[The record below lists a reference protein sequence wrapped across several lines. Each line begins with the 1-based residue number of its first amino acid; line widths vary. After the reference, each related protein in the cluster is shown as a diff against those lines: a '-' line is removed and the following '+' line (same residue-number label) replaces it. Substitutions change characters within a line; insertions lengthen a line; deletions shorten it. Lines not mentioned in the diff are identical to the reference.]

1 MPDIPARYRRF
12 IVLRD
17 VGEDGL
23 RRLRQAKVAVVGV
36 GGLGS
41 ISATKL
47 TTLGVGTL
55 RIVDHDIVDATNLQ
69 RQFLYRETDV
79 GKPKAPIAARRL
91 HPLNPEVTIEPVE
104 TKLTPE
110 TADQIVKG
118 MSAVVDGLDRFT
130 PRYALNRA
138 CVRQHVPYVFAGAVA
153 ASGNLTTIIPGQT
166 PCLECIFEGVDDAL
180 QPTAATMGVYPTLLG
195 VVANIQVHEALR
207 IFLGQPP
214 QLTGKL
220 LYVDLGTLQF
230 DQFPVARNPA
240 CPVCGSGARRQRP
253 A

>member
-1 MPDIPARYRRF
+1 MSDIPARYRRF
-12 IVLRD
+12 VALRD
-17 VGEDGL
+17 VGEEGL
-23 RRLRQAKVAVVGV
+23 SRLRQAKVAVVGV

-41 ISATKL
+41 ISTTKL

-55 RIVDHDIVDATNLQ
+55 RIVDHDVVDATNLQ

-91 HPLNPEVTIEPVE
+91 HPLNPEVTIEPME
-104 TKLTPE
+104 TKLTSE

-130 PRYALNRA
+130 ARYALNRA

-153 ASGNLTTIIPGQT
+153 ANGNLTTIMPGQT
-166 PCLECIFEGVDDAL
+166 PCLECVFGGVDDAQ
-180 QPTAATMGVYPTLLG
+180 QPTAAMMGVYPTLLG

-207 IFLGQPP
+207 ICLGQPP
-214 QLTGKL
+214 QLAGRL
-220 LYVDLGTLQF
+220 LYVDLSTLQF

-240 CPVCGSGARRQRP
+240 CPVCGTGSRKGRAT
-253 A
+253 

>member
-12 IVLRD
+12 VILHD
-17 VGEDGL
+17 VGEEGL
-23 RRLRQAKVAVVGV
+23 RHLRRAKVAVFGL

-55 RIVDHDIVDATNLQ
+55 RLIDHDMVEATNLQ

-79 GKPKAPIAARRL
+79 GKAKAPIATRRL
-91 HPLNPEVTIEPVE
+91 HPLNPEVIMEPVQE
-104 TKLTPE
+104 ELTPS
-110 TADQIVKG
+110 TADQLVKG

-130 PRYALNRA
+130 PRYALNQA

-153 ASGNLTTIIPGQT
+153 ATGNLTTIIPGQT
-166 PCLECIFEGVDDAL
+166 PCLECIFGGVDDAS
-180 QPTAATMGVYPTLLG
+180 QPTAATMGVHPTLLG

-207 IFLGQPP
+207 ICLGQTP
-214 QLTGKL
+214 QLASRL
-220 LYVDLGTLQF
+220 LYVDLSTLQF
-230 DQFPVARNPA
+230 DQFPVVRSPV
-240 CPVCGSGARRQRP
+240 CPVCGSGPRRRRTT
-253 A
+253 